1 MPDIEIK
8 SFYDLEDLSEDEI
21 KSLTLQPLF
30 GLLEEAKSEQ
40 SDLSRQY
47 FEGDRDMYPP
57 DWYDQYV
64 FPIDCIINK
73 VKDAIEDLNKEE
85 ESASEEY

>member
-1 MPDIEIK
+1 
-8 SFYDLEDLSEDEI
+8 
-21 KSLTLQPLF
+21 
-30 GLLEEAKSEQ
+30 
-40 SDLSRQY
+40 
-47 FEGDRDMYPP
+47 MYPP